1 MDITPE
7 ESKQINLFE
16 NSNEKHQPL
25 MSIMDKI
32 NKSIGTTKVKLASQD
47 IGRTWKMKQEKLSP
61 RFTTR
66 IAEIIKIKA

>member
-1 MDITPE
+1 
-7 ESKQINLFE
+7 
-16 NSNEKHQPL
+16 
-25 MSIMDKI
+25 MDKI

-66 IAEIIKIKA
+66 ITDIIKIKA